1 MIITEKQ
8 IMHLLNQLRDHIEL
22 YDRLSIL
29 GVMNQDYL
37 NWLRE
42 PRDEII
48 DRQSDEPKDIK

>member
-42 PRDEII
+42 LRDEII